1 MSTAPVQH
9 HDQQPGL
16 SPPEPPAGGRSRVA
30 GLDVARG
37 LALVGMIATHTLP
50 LTTDDGAPTAVTT
63 VAAGRAAATFV
74 LVAGIGVALL
84 SGGRHRLD
92 GRERVAASAGI
103 LVRALA
109 VGVLGLVLGAL
120 SPVNGIWGILPFYA
134 LLFVLVLPLLGL
146 GARGAALVTAGVV
159 AAGPVLLVMA
169 EGLALPRAG
178 ADDPTFADVLREPLA
193 VLVQLLV
200 TGAYPV
206 VVLLGFLT
214 AGLAIG
220 RLDLSSRRVAW
231 SLCAGGVALAVAA
244 RVTSWVL
251 LYPLGGL
258 ARLVQD
264 AEDPAEATTS
274 LLWEEHQPLSTWWHL
289 ALPAPHS
296 HTPVDL
302 LHTLG
307 SAVAVLGAAL
317 LLTRVPVLRRLLSPL
332 AAAGSLVLTLYCA
345 HLVLLATGFLSEYPV
360 ALFLV
365 MLVGGLGGAA
375 AWRRGIGQGPLE
387 KAVSVAAGAARR
399 AVATHTARASGA
411 TVPAGPGP
419 FRGVP
424 AGPGPLRGVVAP
436 VAALLLVVALGL
448 VVRSQAG
455 AGDPADD
462 GGSPG
467 VAAATAAPAVP
478 PATGTARFCELTDR
492 YATLLESHPDDP
504 RATLDEG
511 AATVRELE
519 RSAPAELRGPV
530 GTLVDEL
537 RAEAG
542 TTGAVAPGPA
552 AVESAETVVDEFVD
566 DHCD

>member
-1 MSTAPVQH
+1 MSTAPVRY
-9 HDQQPGL
+9 HDPQPGL
-16 SPPEPPAGGRSRVA
+16 SPPEPPAGGGSRVA

-37 LALVGMIATHTLP
+37 LALIGMIATHTLP
-50 LTTDDGAPTAVTT
+50 LTTDDGSPTAVTT

-84 SGGRHRLD
+84 SGGRHPVH

-109 VGVLGLVLGAL
+109 VGVLGLALGAL

-146 GARGAALVTAGVV
+146 RARGAALVTAGVV
-159 AAGPVLLVMA
+159 AAGPVLLVAA
-169 EGLALPRAG
+169 EGMALPRAG
-178 ADDPTFADVLREPLA
+178 ADDPTFADVLHEPLA

-206 VVLLGFLT
+206 VVLPAFLT
-214 AGLAIG
+214 AGLAVG

-231 SLCAGGVALAVAA
+231 SLCVGGVALAVAA
-244 RVTSWVL
+244 RVTSWFL

-264 AEDPAEATTS
+264 APVQDADTPAEAVTR

-307 SAVAVLGAAL
+307 SALAVLGAAL
-317 LLTRVPVLRRLLSPL
+317 LLTRVPALRRLLSPL

-345 HLVLLATGFLSEYPV
+345 HLVLLATGFLSEDPV
-360 ALFLV
+360 PLFLV
-365 MLVGGLGGAA
+365 MLVGGLGVATV
-375 AWRRGIGQGPLE
+375 WRHRVGQGPLE

-399 AVATHTARASGA
+399 AVAAGTARASGA
-411 TVPAGPGP
+411 TVPAGPG
-419 FRGVP
+419 
-424 AGPGPLRGVVAP
+424 LSRGVVAP
-436 VAALLLVVALGL
+436 VAAVLLVVALGL
-448 VVRSQAG
+448 AVRSQAG

-462 GGSPG
+462 GEPPG
-467 VAAATAAPAVP
+467 IAAAAAASAAP
-478 PATGTARFCELTDR
+478 PATGTARFCALTDR
-492 YATLLESHPDDP
+492 YATLLDTHPDDP
-504 RATLDEG
+504 RAVLDEG
-511 AATVRELE
+511 AATVRELV
-519 RSAPAELRGPV
+519 RSAPGELRGPV

-542 TTGAVAPGPA
+542 ATGAVAPGPA
-552 AVESAETVVDEFVD
+552 AVESAETVVD